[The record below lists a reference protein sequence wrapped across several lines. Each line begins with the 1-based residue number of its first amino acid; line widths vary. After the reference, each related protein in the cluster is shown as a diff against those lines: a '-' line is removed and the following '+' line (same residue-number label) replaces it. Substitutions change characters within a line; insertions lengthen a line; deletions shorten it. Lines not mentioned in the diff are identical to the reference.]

1 MTMETSISPYITPTP
16 KNAAFPQCQV
26 AHVLLADFKAPLLPA
41 DACSREGNKV
51 LPYQREAAP
60 WRMAVWATCSLEM
73 SGNGYGVPKEHGF
86 SGHVLF
92 LVFEKE
98 LF

>member
-1 MTMETSISPYITPTP
+1 MFFPTKRFLRP
-16 KNAAFPQCQV
+16 KNAAFSQCQV

-60 WRMAVWATCSLEM
+60 WQLMAV
-73 SGNGYGVPKEHGF
+73 
-86 SGHVLF
+86 
-92 LVFEKE
+92 
-98 LF
+98 